1 MLQADSQSRLYC
13 AHYIPAD
20 IDCSDCRSTEKDY
33 KNRPLYA
40 PLYVPLP
47 NLRTV
52 LDNSLLKLP
61 NAFYV
66 PFNENPNNQKPKNN
80 SSNYLLSDD
89 CVEINTKNGIVRV
102 PRSTLI
108 QRSCLNESNKN
119 NYELSKKNSR
129 CNSQQIFPGDFQ
141 KHAHR
146 FTRSFSWKTKPEES
160 PFVQMQPLPK
170 LIKRPGY
177 VEICCK
183 NICWPTHQLCLC
195 CTRNVAESCRK
206 WSKSTG
212 EYDYIDACWSSC
224 ALCSDD
230 AYKILNTPVVYNE
243 KIIDPELLLP
253 LDAELLYY
261 SIQSAKRQQAK
272 QQNFQTES
280 ILTQQQ
286 SQTSESQQ
294 DNIIPFATDKN
305 DSKELPSVPQNQEN
319 KIKSDISHI
328 PLQEQQQPPVIPLPT
343 MTKTLDKLEEP
354 QKIKPSK
361 PVKAERSLQSTR
373 KKNRRKKHTKK
384 SGRSRS
390 SSKKRSKNRSKR
402 KSRSKR

>member
-1 MLQADSQSRLYC
+1 MLQTDTQTRLYC
-13 AHYIPAD
+13 VHYIPAN

-47 NLRTV
+47 KLPTV
-52 LDNSLLKLP
+52 LDNSQLKLP

-102 PRSTLI
+102 PRSTFV
-108 QRSCLNESNKN
+108 QYSSLNESNKSN
-119 NYELSKKNSR
+119 NQLSTKNST

-146 FTRSFSWKTKPEES
+146 FTRSFSWKTKPEEP
-160 PFVQMQPLPK
+160 PFAQMQPLPK

-230 AYKILNTPVVYNE
+230 AYKILNTPIVYNE

-280 ILTQQQ
+280 IFTQQQ
-286 SQTSESQQ
+286 SQTLENQQ
-294 DNIIPFATDKN
+294 DNIVPFSTDKK
-305 DSKELPSVPQNQEN
+305 DSKELPPAAPQNPESI
-319 KIKSDISHI
+319 IKSEISNI
-328 PLQEQQQPPVIPLPT
+328 PLQEQQAVIPLPT
-343 MTKTLDKLEEP
+343 ITKTLDKSEEP

-361 PVKAERSLQSTR
+361 SVRTKKSSQSTR
-373 KKNRRKKHTKK
+373 KKNYRKKPTKK
-384 SGRSRS
+384 SNRSRS
-390 SSKKRSKNRSKR
+390 SSKKGSKSRLKR
-402 KSRSKR
+402 KSRSKT